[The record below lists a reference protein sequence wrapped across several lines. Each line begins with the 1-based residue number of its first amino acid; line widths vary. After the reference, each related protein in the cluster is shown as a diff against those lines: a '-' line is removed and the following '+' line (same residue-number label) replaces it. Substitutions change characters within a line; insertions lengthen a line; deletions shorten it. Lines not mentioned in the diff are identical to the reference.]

1 MFDDR
6 LPGIRQCDRNRAAT
20 RTVRGAIAVFAPS
33 PPLISSDCFQTRK
46 KKGKV
51 CFAGSI
57 YSITL
62 RPTEPYGL
70 PKINSPA
77 TAQQ

>member
-1 MFDDR
+1 MFDDH
-6 LPGIRQCDRNRAAT
+6 LPAAT
-20 RTVRGAIAVFAPS
+20 RTVRGAIAVFAPW

-46 KKGKV
+46 KAKV
-51 CFAGSI
+51 CLVGSI
-57 YSITL
+57 DSTTL

-77 TAQQ
+77 TPQQ